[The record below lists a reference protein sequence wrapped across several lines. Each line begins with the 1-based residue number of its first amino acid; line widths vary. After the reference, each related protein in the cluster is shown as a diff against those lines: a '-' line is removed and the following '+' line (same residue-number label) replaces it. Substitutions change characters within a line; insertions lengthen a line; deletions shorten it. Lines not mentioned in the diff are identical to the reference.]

1 MGGKNSVNSADLGT
15 GPERVLHLLKEA
27 GPSDAE
33 SLASRLSVTGTAIR
47 QHLYIL
53 RDRDLV
59 VARSE
64 PRPMGRPAKI
74 WELTKASES
83 FFPRS
88 GSPMLE
94 SLLKSTQNMLGVD
107 GMRTAICGCVEDQVD
122 RYRQRLL
129 GKRSLLAK
137 LKALVEIRNQDGF
150 MAQLERQSDGSFLLY
165 ENHCPIAEAVASC
178 AQLCDAELMI
188 FKQLLSD
195 QAEIERVEHMDGG
208 DRRCSYRI
216 VHR

>member
-1 MGGKNSVNSADLGT
+1 MGGKISVVSADLGT
-15 GPERVLHLLKEA
+15 GPERVLHLLKES

-33 SLASRLSVTGTAIR
+33 SLASRLSVTGAAIR
-47 QHLYIL
+47 QHLYAL

-59 VARSE
+59 ASRSE
-64 PRPMGRPAKI
+64 PRPLGRPAKV
-74 WELTKASES
+74 WELTKAAES
-83 FFPRS
+83 YFPRS

-94 SLLKSTQNMLGVD
+94 SLLKSTQNMLGID

-129 GKRSLLAK
+129 GKQSLLAR
-137 LKALVEIRNQDGF
+137 LEVLVEIRNQDGF
-150 MAQLERQSDGSFLLY
+150 MAQLECQPDGSFILH
-165 ENHCPIAEAVASC
+165 ENHCPIAAAVASC

-188 FKQLLSD
+188 FKQLLCD

-216 VHR
+216 AHR